1 MLSFQDSNKSSK
13 GLYTMPLLKTGILA
27 AHYKKSVNFTKIPGV
42 WLPPRLALFLLVEHF
57 RNQDMV
63 GLCYPTALKNTF
75 VGLKGY
81 MTKNNTCPL
90 LPYCARSLKMFEG
103 ACKNNRK
110 WTSSWLPV
118 TLPCNLHYNKSVK
131 FTVG

>member
-1 MLSFQDSNKSSK
+1 
-13 GLYTMPLLKTGILA
+13 MPLLKTGILA
-27 AHYKKSVNFTKIPGV
+27 AHYKNYINFTKIPGL
-42 WLPPRLALFLLVEHF
+42 WLPLRLALFLLVEHF

-103 ACKNNRK
+103 ACKKITGDGLAAGCQLLYRAIY
-110 WTSSWLPV
+110 TV
-118 TLPCNLHYNKSVK
+118 TNP
-131 FTVG
+131 